1 MAQIN
6 RISSFKTF
14 SEIKANEAAIK
25 LAEENAIKRSEIT
38 SKIST
43 ILDEMEIN
51 SLEDLTEE
59 ARKELISKAFGEV
72 SEEAEE
78 ENLPEVAELE
88 DEEVSEAVIVTGKR
102 DAKKVLTAYT
112 KFFERY
118 PALAD
123 SRFAGLHLGSI
134 KTLMV
139 SALGDANFHR
149 EAPVCGKAI
158 KGAKVQP
165 VFIKPLEL
173 NKTEIKIPVGRVMSI
188 LDDNASL
195 ISGAAGWSGIG
206 IAEGTA
212 LYLES
217 IKASKIAEDVI
228 AAFNSTFE
236 SVQIMEAKVEEGRA
250 FVAARAK
257 AIEEEA
263 EEFEFNGKKYPV
275 IKENSLVVEG
285 TRGQFGKID
294 KKGNITSVYTH
305 YDSYPEN
312 MLPIIKKAYKNGK
325 DVDSVI
331 DQGDMSGLDV
341 LAKIN
346 FYGGDFKPSKGTI
359 NKVDKYLRDIADDG
373 GAEYA
378 YLWDESSKKWMMAD
392 IYGDMELVPAFES
405 LIIEGDKAKV
415 SKKEVQMHLDMF
427 KSGDID
433 GEDLAQAI
441 SEIMFGK
448 TKAPGMESVVT
459 EAKYNKKSLLKKLG
473 KADDATIQTGNGKE
487 YVIYNPDSN
496 NDDNAAMWNDNSVF
510 AVDQDGEEHEI
521 DYKDIG
527 LVMVESKV
535 NEATVEMDATDPKS
549 KGLKKL
555 LKKHNVKMKVLTME
569 GPSGHPEVEMT
580 GSREDLK
587 AVLADGEY
595 GWDDAG
601 LEEYIE
607 ESVVTESHPK
617 CSNKKGH
624 AYKEID
630 KDGTVE
636 CEYCGLRNSLSE
648 SVVNEAEIK
657 SDEEFTEY
665 ANTVLQKAFGED
677 FDEAKAKE
685 VIDGIL
691 SKCGDD
697 YGACVGTLTSSLS

>member
-25 LAEENAIKRSEIT
+25 LAEENAVKRSEIT

-59 ARKELISKAFGEV
+59 TRKELILKAFGEV

-78 ENLPEVAELE
+78 ENIPQVADNEE
-88 DEEVSEAVIVTGKR
+88 ETEEVSEAVIVTGKR

-123 SRFAGLHLGSI
+123 RRYNGLVLGVV
-134 KTLMV
+134 KALMT
-139 SALGDANFHR
+139 SALTDANFHR
-149 EAPVCGKAI
+149 EAPVCAKAI
-158 KGAKVQP
+158 KGARLQP
-165 VFIKPLEL
+165 IFIKSIEL
-173 NKTEIKIPVGRVMSI
+173 NKTELKVPVGKISSI
-188 LDDNASL
+188 LDDNASV
-195 ISGAAGWSGIG
+195 ISGASGFSGLG

-212 LYLES
+212 LYLDS
-217 IKASKIAEDVI
+217 IGATKMAEDVLSS
-228 AAFNSTFE
+228 FNSTFE
-236 SVQIMEAKVEEGRA
+236 SVAIMESKIEEGRA

-275 IKENSLVVEG
+275 IKENSLVNEG

-312 MLPIIKKAYKNGK
+312 MLPIIKKAYRNGK
-325 DVDSVI
+325 DVDNVI
-331 DQGDMSGLDV
+331 DQGDMSGLDI

-346 FYGGDFKPSKGTI
+346 FYGGDFNPSKGTVSKI
-359 NKVDKYLRDIADDG
+359 DKYLKSIADDG

-378 YLWDESSKKWMMAD
+378 YLWDEGSRKWMMAD

-405 LIIEGDKAKV
+405 
-415 SKKEVQMHLDMF
+415 
-427 KSGDID
+427 
-433 GEDLAQAI
+433 
-441 SEIMFGK
+441 
-448 TKAPGMESVVT
+448 
-459 EAKYNKKSLLKKLG
+459 
-473 KADDATIQTGNGKE
+473 
-487 YVIYNPDSN
+487 
-496 NDDNAAMWNDNSVF
+496 
-510 AVDQDGEEHEI
+510 
-521 DYKDIG
+521 
-527 LVMVESKV
+527 
-535 NEATVEMDATDPKS
+535 
-549 KGLKKL
+549 
-555 LKKHNVKMKVLTME
+555 
-569 GPSGHPEVEMT
+569 
-580 GSREDLK
+580 
-587 AVLADGEY
+587 
-595 GWDDAG
+595 
-601 LEEYIE
+601 
-607 ESVVTESHPK
+607 VVTESDEPK

-624 AYKEID
+624 LYKQID

-636 CEYCGLRNSLSE
+636 CVHCGLRNSLSE
-648 SVVNEAEIK
+648 SVVTEKTYNKKSLMKAMKADDGMIQLGNGEEYVIYAYGNGNDDNDDMWKDNSIFALDQDGEEHEIEYSDIVSYNEATVVMDAMDPKAKTLKKLLKKHNVTMKVLREVGDGGGWPEVELTGSVKDLTAVLSDKHGWDDSDLAEYIEESTVTEAEVK
-657 SDEEFTEY
+657 SDEEFKEY
-665 ANTVLQKAFGED
+665 ATTVLQKAFGED
-677 FDEAKAKE
+677 YDEAKAKE